1 VRRRAVLAAAF
12 AAAATLTACG
22 GADEG
27 APSQQPVPATTA
39 PDPEKARE
47 AARKL
52 LEEFEKCDS
61 CTGAE
66 RARERA
72 ENGLAQKSDGPVVL
86 LPETS
91 EP

>member
-1 VRRRAVLAAAF
+1 MRRLAALLVALV
-12 AAAATLTACG
+12 ASVTLAACG

-27 APSQQPVPATTA
+27 APAQQPVPATTA
-39 PDPEKARE
+39 PDPDKARE

-66 RARERA
+66 RARERV

>member
-1 VRRRAVLAAAF
+1 MTLA
-12 AAAATLTACG
+12 ACG

-27 APSQQPVPATTA
+27 ASPQQPVPATTT
-39 PDPEKARE
+39 PDPDKARE

-66 RARERA
+66 RARERI
-72 ENGLAQKSDGPVVL
+72 ENGLAQKPDGPVDL